1 VTDPLSFWD
10 AVEEIRRRDGR
21 FRPDA
26 YAFVIDVL
34 EYTIRG
40 LDERRHISAGEMLG
54 GMRRHAHDRYGV
66 MAWTVLENWGVRTTG
81 DIGDIVFQLVDVGVL
96 SRQEGDS
103 RDHFN
108 DVFDLHLALERDYFG
123 DASSSADV

>member
-1 VTDPLSFWD
+1 MTEPLSFWD

-26 YAFVIDVL
+26 YAFIMDVL

-40 LDERRHISAGEMLG
+40 LEERRHVSAGEMLD
-54 GMRRHAHDRYGV
+54 GMCRFAHERYGV
-66 MAWTVLENWGVRTTG
+66 MSWTVLDNWGIRSTG

-96 SRQEGDS
+96 SRQDGDS
-103 RDHFN
+103 RDHF
-108 DVFDLHLALERDYFG
+108 DEVFDLHLALERDYFG
-123 DASSSADV
+123 DASASSDV